1 MAAGDTAHPQIGC
14 QFSRL
19 GRSPEACG
27 MRLLALPT
35 RRKTWHRIKTSRTRT
50 LRTIRCR
57 GRVARAPAVD
67 RADLDSATPDRA
79 DPDSATRD
87 RADPDWA
94 TRDRAAAW
102 VAADPVE

>member
-1 MAAGDTAHPQIGC
+1 MAAGDTAHVQIGR

-19 GRSPEACG
+19 GRSPKACG

-35 RRKTWHRIKTSRTRT
+35 RRKSWHRIKTSRTRT
-50 LRTIRCR
+50 HRTIRCR
-57 GRVARAPAVD
+57 DRVARAPAVDRVD

-79 DPDSATRD
+79 DPDSATPD

-94 TRDRAAAW
+94 ALDRAVAWAA
-102 VAADPVE
+102 